1 MNDLIQKLHE
11 KQYEILEE
19 LKRVC
24 DANGLVYFLTCGT
37 LLGAVRHKGFI
48 PWDDDIDVLMPIQDC
63 QKLESL
69 FVKGGCFRDR
79 FFLQTPGTDPGC
91 KMPFFRLRMHGTT
104 FILKGHVH
112 KDIHHGISIDIYPL
126 YNVPDSRFMR
136 KIQAFHAAA
145 YALLELGVPPKNQ
158 GAATKIVANVLLL
171 LFRGRLR
178 TWYKNRCHRL
188 MARYEGI
195 KTACK
200 SYWGGNLAIWRQTYP
215 AGVFD
220 HPVPLQFEQDFFSVP
235 CGYDDF
241 LKRKYGDY
249 MKLPPPEKRGVKLE
263 DSVAKIDLEKSY
275 LEYKGVVYCVAG
287 KQGKTA

>member
-1 MNDLIQKLHE
+1 MNNLLSQLHG

-24 DANGLVYFLTCGT
+24 DAHGLVYFLTCGT

-48 PWDDDIDVLMPIQDC
+48 PWDDDIDVLMPILDC

-69 FVKGGCFRDR
+69 FSRGAFRER
-79 FFLQTPGTDPGC
+79 FFLQTPTTDPGC
-91 KMPFFRLRMHGTT
+91 KMPFFRLRMNGTT
-104 FILKGHVH
+104 FVLKGHVH

-136 KIQAFHAAA
+136 KVQAFHAAA

-158 GAATKIVANVLLL
+158 GSASKTIANTL
-171 LFRGRLR
+171 LFLLRGRLR

-188 MARYEGI
+188 MACYEGA
-195 KTACK
+195 KTARK
-200 SYWGGNLAIWRQTYP
+200 AYWGGNLAIWSQTYP
-215 AGVFD
+215 SGIFD
-220 HPVPLQFEQDFFSVP
+220 HPVPLQFEKGFFSVP
-235 CGYDDF
+235 CGYDEF

-249 MKLPPPEKRGVKLE
+249 MALPPPEKRGVKLE

-275 LEYKGVVYCVAG
+275 LEYKGTVYCVDAE
-287 KQGKTA
+287 QGEKA